1 MSISKQTLGPR
12 ERWQKRPT
20 PQSCSVTSILCIA
33 LVPHLTYILL
43 HIMVINKT
51 SAFKKRK
58 EAKAHDS
65 VGRESVINTN
75 NYAVRRLNRLKVLVG

>member
-1 MSISKQTLGPR
+1 MAEKTHSIEL
-12 ERWQKRPT
+12 
-20 PQSCSVTSILCIA
+20 LCDFHMCAA

-75 NYAVRRLNRLKVLVG
+75 NYAVRRLIG